1 MFYVY
6 VIENVT
12 PDHFYVGYTCD
23 LESRIAEH
31 TSGDGAVW
39 TSVHGVKN
47 VILVEGYYLKR
58 DARERER
65 ELTLEYMDKYGFE
78 NVAGWRY
85 TQLLKGNI
93 RGARIGW

>member
-6 VIENVT
+6 VIENMT

-31 TSGDGAVW
+31 MRGEGSVW
-39 TSVHGVKN
+39 TSRHGFKKLILTETYYWKEDAKN
-47 VILVEGYYLKR
+47 
-58 DARERER
+58 RER
-65 ELTLEYMDKYGFE
+65 ELTLEYMNRYGFE

-85 TQLLKGNI
+85 TQLLKGNTG
-93 RGARIGW
+93 GARIGW